1 MTETALAEETRYWER
16 VGMYV
21 TREFAD
27 QWIERIGVR
36 GQVLDDDLEE
46 FNAISLPDADLL
58 RREINSLFDSPPNMG
73 ELAPENQAILA
84 LMDFERQRKDFIRER
99 RQMLLDDGVDS
110 SEALTQ
116 AKSDYDEAKENLVRG
131 ALGMPSVEEEEAVTE
146 EE

>member
-1 MTETALAEETRYWER
+1 
-16 VGMYV
+16 MYV

>member
-1 MTETALAEETRYWER
+1 MTETALTEETRYWER

-58 RREINSLFDSPPNMG
+58 RREINALFEAPPNSD

-116 AKSDYDEAKENLVRG
+116 AKTDYDDAKESLVRD
-131 ALGMPSVEEEEAVTE
+131 ALGLPPVEEEEAVTE

>member
-131 ALGMPSVEEEEAVTE
+131 ALGMPSVEEEETVTE

>member
-131 ALGMPSVEEEEAVTE
+131 ALGMASVEEEEAVTE